1 MKSQTF
7 LRYGLPLLATGMLVF
22 AVFASTSRPE
32 RPPNEPPVAPAVSPF
47 DRSVAG
53 LGIVEPNSELIA
65 IGAHLPGVVTRVG
78 VQVGDKVARGD
89 PLFSVDDRDARARLA
104 AAQSQL
110 AAARV
115 KQADSAQQLALYRN
129 VTDRRAISQDELD
142 RRAFAEKVAASQ
154 VKVAE
159 AEVALIRTELERLVV
174 RAPVDGTVLKVN
186 VRPGEFAAAGIVKD
200 PLMTMG
206 NVEPLH
212 VRAELD
218 ETDAWAA
225 APDARAFARVRGRA
239 DLSASLRFVRREP
252 LLKPKRTLTG
262 DGNERVDT
270 RVLEVIYALDNGAL
284 NAFVGQQV
292 DVFVERAATVDVKR
306 DTGGRTES

>member
-1 MKSQTF
+1 MQSHTF
-7 LRYGLPLLATGMLVF
+7 LRYGLPVLAAGMLAF
-22 AVFASTSRPE
+22 AVYASTSRPE
-32 RPPNEPPVAPAVSPF
+32 RPPTEPPVAPAVSPF
-47 DRSVAG
+47 ARSVAG
-53 LGIVEPNSELIA
+53 LGVVEPNSELIA
-65 IGAHLPGVVTRVG
+65 IGTHLSGVVTRVD
-78 VQVGDKVARGD
+78 VRVGQKVARGD
-89 PLFSVDDRDARARLA
+89 PLFSIDDRDARARLA
-104 AAQSQL
+104 AAGSQL

-129 VTDRRAISQDELD
+129 VSDKRAVSQDELD
-142 RRAFAEKVAASQ
+142 RRAFAERVAASQ

-159 AEVALIRTELERLVV
+159 AEVALIRTELDRLAV

-186 VRPGEFAAAGIVKD
+186 VRPGEFAAAGVLKD
-200 PLMTMG
+200 PLMTVG

-225 APDARAFARVRGRA
+225 APGARAFARVRGRA
-239 DLSASLRFVRREP
+239 GESAPLRFVRREP

-270 RVLEVIYALDNGAL
+270 RVLEVIYALDDGAL
-284 NAFVGQQV
+284 DAFVGQQV
-292 DVFVERAATVDVKR
+292 DVFIERAAAVDVKR
-306 DTGGRTES
+306 DAAAGAGS